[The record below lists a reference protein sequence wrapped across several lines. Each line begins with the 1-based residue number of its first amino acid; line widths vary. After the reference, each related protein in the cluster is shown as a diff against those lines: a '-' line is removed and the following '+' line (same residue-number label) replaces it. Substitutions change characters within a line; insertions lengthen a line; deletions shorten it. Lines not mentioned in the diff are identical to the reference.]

1 MRTPRTAI
9 LAIPGAAESGAGPH
23 ASALPQAL
31 ACWLREQTI
40 PRLHPFL
47 HSEHGP

>member
-1 MRTPRTAI
+1 MRTPGTAV
-9 LAIPGAAESGAGPH
+9 LVIPGAAESGAGPH
-23 ASALPQAL
+23 SSALPQAL

-40 PRLHPFL
+40 PGLQPFL